1 MNYKTNPIL
10 TSLIYAAF
18 GIILGALFALGI

>member
-1 MNYKTNPIL
+1 MNYKDHPIL

-18 GIILGALFALGI
+18 GLILGALFALGI

>member
-10 TSLIYAAF
+10 TSLIYAVF
-18 GIILGALFALGI
+18 GLILGALFALGI